1 MRRAFLS
8 CQFPMPNKVKERQG
22 TPRFRRRANRR
33 FLLMTKMM
41 EKINQVI
48 KTPKNTPW
56 FRPQF
61 NETETSSDDQD
72 EV

>member
-1 MRRAFLS
+1 MS

-22 TPRFRRRANRR
+22 TPCFRRRANRR
-33 FLLMTKMM
+33 FFIDDEDDGENKSRH
-41 EKINQVI
+41 
-48 KTPKNTPW
+48 KNAKYTPW

-61 NETETSSDDQD
+61 NDTETSSDDQD

>member
-33 FLLMTKMM
+33 FFIDDEDDGENKLSH
-41 EKINQVI
+41 
-48 KTPKNTPW
+48 KNAKKYAL
-56 FRPQF
+56 
-61 NETETSSDDQD
+61 
-72 EV
+72 V

>member
-22 TPRFRRRANRR
+22 TPRFPRRANRR
-33 FLLMTKMM
+33 FFIDDEDDGENKSRH
-41 EKINQVI
+41 KNA
-48 KTPKNTPW
+48 KNTPW
-56 FRPQF
+56 YEPQL